1 MADTKDTQLK
11 YVQRDGPWAGQSMN
25 CVDTNDDAALNDHD
39 NASAPQLDQAVEY
52 DHRLAT
58 RTVENIARAKTEGK
72 PFFVACGFRR
82 PHLPFRVP
90 ERFLRMYD
98 GVEIATPANGHFPR
112 SNVTQLAMGM
122 NGKQSRHNLGG
133 VGCIVPATSPL
144 GTGPFE
150 QAYELAAGGSQR
162 WRATTEQGEAAAVA
176 QLPDDLVQ
184 DLRRGYMAA
193 VSFMDFEVGRVL
205 SGLDALGLA
214 QDTAVLFHAV
224 RFPSGL
230 DRIVG
235 GAELTHTL
243 LRCQDHGWKL
253 GGTYVFPPS
262 SLGRK
267 LSNAQRL
274 LP

>member
-1 MADTKDTQLK
+1 MVAADLFLMDR

-122 NGKQSRHNLGG
+122 NGKQSRHDLAGVVAASFSSSATATATAWKNSMENSNSIGG
-133 VGCIVPATSPL
+133 GCRA
-144 GTGPFE
+144 FR
-150 QAYELAAGGSQR
+150 AGVRAGSGR
-162 WRATTEQGEAAAVA
+162 IAAVA
-176 QLPDDLVQ
+176 SDD
-184 DLRRGYMAA
+184 GA
-193 VSFMDFEVGRVL
+193 G
-205 SGLDALGLA
+205 GG
-214 QDTAVLFHAV
+214 
-224 RFPSGL
+224 GG
-230 DRIVG
+230 G
-235 GAELTHTL
+235 GAAAE
-243 LRCQDHGWKL
+243 
-253 GGTYVFPPS
+253 
-262 SLGRK
+262 
-267 LSNAQRL
+267 
-274 LP
+274 